1 MNLNMSNISV
11 SDNTLNDIPFPS
23 YDGTE
28 AYDSLKQ
35 SLLHFNGEQ
44 TIIYE
49 QFINILEELNSFVK
63 TSPFL
68 KFIPIHMMIAG
79 GAIRDL
85 LLGHYHNIKDI
96 DILFSPQLA
105 RRDPD
110 TERFTTETM
119 NMIKERCLEYN
130 ILKAKDFSQM
140 FDSDIF
146 YKLMEYAFCQH
157 YTVGQ
162 SFPHIEPKSVSS
174 DEGSYS
180 ECGIQGVLKIESF
193 SLPVDLIFISNSCQ
207 DFVFK
212 QFDYGICKVGLHK
225 DWTNEIRFVFSPEFL
240 SNVDDKEMTYH
251 VNGLANEVVE
261 RSLFTHLGRILQKY
275 PDYSVK
281 LLESN
286 DEQNFL
292 LQKALS
298 YHNLKRLEAQS
309 NKKEKKSSKI

>member
-1 MNLNMSNISV
+1 MNLNMNNMSGSENIV
-11 SDNTLNDIPFPS
+11 NDIPFPS

-28 AYDSLKQ
+28 SYESLTQ
-35 SLLHFNGEQ
+35 SLLHFNEEQ
-44 TIIYE
+44 TAIYG
-49 QFINILEELNSFVK
+49 QFINILEEFNSFVK
-63 TSPFL
+63 NSPLL

-85 LLGHYHNIKDI
+85 LLGHSHNIKDI

-110 TERFTTETM
+110 TERFTNDTM
-119 NMIKERCLEYN
+119 NLIKERCIEHN
-130 ILKAKDFSQM
+130 ILKATDFPQM

-146 YKLMEYAFCQH
+146 YKLMEYAFSQH
-157 YTVGQ
+157 YIVGQ

-174 DEGSYS
+174 DEGAYS

-193 SLPVDLIFISNSCQ
+193 PLPVDLIFISNSCKE
-207 DFVFK
+207 FVFK

-240 SNVDDKEMTYH
+240 SNVDEKEITYH

-275 PDYSVK
+275 SDYSIK

-286 DEQNFL
+286 EEQDFL

-298 YHNLKRLEAQS
+298 YHSLKRLEIES